1 MIKNIGLV
9 DRIKVPSERK
19 LTDAGQMHVPC
30 KFARTGSQLYTAKQL
45 GLVDRE
51 ENEVVEV
58 HREACDVFDEVSM
71 NTFRSAPVTIGHP
84 KNEAGEAIV
93 VTAANAKKIQV
104 GMLEG
109 MPVQDEDTLGGT
121 LILTAQEA
129 IDALEDGTQELS
141 AGYTCDIEDVD
152 GKYFQRNIRAN
163 HIAIVSKGR
172 AGSSCR
178 ISDEALEIQEAGL
191 EDGAIEAKVAQA
203 KAEKLEQEKKEAKEA
218 ADKAKRKANAEAAK
232 EAEEAAK
239 KAAEELA
246 AKPKTKKEKA
256 AAAKEAA
263 LVEKAEAVEAQEK
276 AAKEAAEA
284 VAAEELAAK
293 LEAEAAEEVVSRD
306 EAIDLTDELAVQ
318 VKLVD
323 ELTAELES
331 IKVELA
337 DAKEAANQSVTDRCA
352 AIENARLISDFRDLG
367 DKTIEQIE
375 RMVVE
380 DQMPE
385 KDLSG
390 KSDTYISAMF
400 EILVDASQGETPMG
414 RLLKKA
420 DLGDVAVAKPVNK
433 VAAARKAAIER
444 SKKR

>member
-1 MIKNIGLV
+1 MITNIGLV
-9 DRIKVPSERK
+9 DRIEVPTKRK
-19 LTDAGQMHVPC
+19 LTDAGQMLVPC
-30 KFARTGSQLYTAKQL
+30 KFARTGTQQYTAKQL
-45 GLVDRE
+45 GLKDRND
-51 ENEVVEV
+51 NEVITV
-58 HREACDVFDEVSM
+58 HREAADVFDEASM
-71 NTFRSAPVTIGHP
+71 DTFRSAPVTIGHP
-84 KNEAGEAIV
+84 KNEAGESIV
-93 VTAANAKKIQV
+93 VSAKNAKALQV

-121 LILTAQEA
+121 LVLTAQEA

-152 GKYFQRNIRAN
+152 GTYFQRNIKAN
-163 HIAIVSKGR
+163 HIAIVAKGR

-178 ISDEALEIQEAGL
+178 ISDEALDII

-203 KAEKLEQEKKEAKEA
+203 KAEAAEQEAKEAEKAAEKAERQEKAEAVLAEKEAKEA
-218 ADKAKRKANAEAAK
+218 AKVSKAEKKEAKKVAAAEKAEA
-232 EAEEAAK
+232 E
-239 KAAEELA
+239 
-246 AKPKTKKEKA
+246 
-256 AAAKEAA
+256 
-263 LVEKAEAVEAQEK
+263 LVEKAAAVEAQEGIV
-276 AAKEAAEA
+276 EA
-284 VAAEELAAK
+284 VEAK
-293 LEAEAAEEVVSRD
+293 D
-306 EAIDLTDELAVQ
+306 ESIDLADELAVK

-331 IKVELA
+331 VKVELA
-337 DAKEAANQSVTDRCA
+337 DAKLAAEQSVTDRCA

-390 KSDTYISAMF
+390 KSDVFISAMF

-414 RLLKKA
+414 KLLNKQNLEDA
-420 DLGDVAVAKPVNK
+420 TVVVKPVNK
-433 VAAARKAAIER
+433 VLAARER
-444 SKKR
+444 SVARNKA